1 MAGELLTQ
9 AEQLINMGLHPSE
22 ILNGYEKAGK
32 YALEIMEKLTCYTME
47 NPRDV
52 KVLTAAVKP
61 AIASKRFGQ
70 EDFLSEKIAQAAAYC
85 MPNNPTR
92 FSIENIRV

>member
-1 MAGELLTQ
+1 MAGELLNQ

-32 YALEIMEKLTCYTME
+32 YALEIMEACSCYTME
-47 NPRDV
+47 TPRDV
-52 KVLTAAVKP
+52 KALTAAVKP

-70 EDFLSEKIAQAAAYC
+70 EDFLAGLIAQAAVYC
-85 MPNNPTR
+85 MPNTVTR
-92 FSIENIRV
+92 FSVENIRV